1 LGVEVG
7 VGISFMG
14 GQGEGCL
21 ELFYTPFVMIPLRI
35 GGVLR
40 SQDRGVGMETESIAL
55 MGLTCYLVMPG
66 LGRYRD
72 HRW

>member
-1 LGVEVG
+1 
-7 VGISFMG
+7 
-14 GQGEGCL
+14 
-21 ELFYTPFVMIPLRI
+21 
-35 GGVLR
+35 
-40 SQDRGVGMETESIAL
+40 VGMETESIAL